1 MFLADGCRCL
11 DRDVDLSLA
20 TMSSSIPS
28 ALEPT
33 ESLPGAAVA
42 GASSLALPAEFRPR
56 TGTMDAWNAAYVR
69 VEDYLR
75 AHRIHNRLHQ
85 SRLIQAVLERAA
97 RRHEAN
103 PALNPTA
110 LAAEEVVAL
119 MDEWFGEMLDRRGQ
133 PHERIAI
140 DGRLALLL
148 CDGAEKWPYAFLD
161 RKNLQRELGEA
172 MRASVIQAGPDMA
185 VSSMVPRPIDLG
197 LIPEAA
203 GETMERIEKWPI
215 LRTLLLWLL
224 FAGALTVIFY
234 ATR

>member
-1 MFLADGCRCL
+1 MSGSVLPASGQGQPLRAPPADG
-11 DRDVDLSLA
+11 A
-20 TMSSSIPS
+20 PW
-28 ALEPT
+28 
-33 ESLPGAAVA
+33 
-42 GASSLALPAEFRPR
+42 ALPPEFRPK

-85 SRLIQAVLERAA
+85 SRLIQAVLERAS

-103 PALNPTA
+103 PALNPSA
-110 LAAEEVVAL
+110 LAAEEIEAL
-119 MDEWFGEMLDRRGQ
+119 MDEWFGNMLEKRGQ
-133 PHERIAI
+133 PHDRIAI

-161 RKNLQRELGEA
+161 QQHVQRELAEA

-197 LIPEAA
+197 PIPEAA
-203 GETMERIEKWPI
+203 GETIERIEKWPI

-224 FAGALTVIFY
+224 FAGALAAIFY